1 MVKPGGT
8 GRPRLA
14 ISARL
19 APLPPSRSF
28 ISALP
33 SALPSP
39 KVNTHLPDF
48 AAATAGLAAATLP
61 TGFGAALA
69 GLFLSAL
76 RAEAV
81 GAGFARAGTEG
92 FDFTAVFT
100 TAFTTA
106 FLDLATALAMTAN
119 NPREGGK
126 LRALHH
132 FDGFRASRGP
142 AFRRYIWSHFSS
154 PSPTRPTKIR

>member
-8 GRPRLA
+8 GSPRLA

-48 AAATAGLAAATLP
+48 TEAGAGLATTTLLAGLP
-61 TGFGAALA
+61 TGFA

-76 RAEAV
+76 RAEAG
-81 GAGFARAGTEG
+81 GAAFARTGTEG

-100 TAFTTA
+100 TAF
-106 FLDLATALAMTAN
+106 LDLATALAM
-119 NPREGGK
+119 
-126 LRALHH
+126 
-132 FDGFRASRGP
+132 
-142 AFRRYIWSHFSS
+142 
-154 PSPTRPTKIR
+154 